1 MFACNLKISAIA
13 YLFSISFSTVFQQQ
27 RCQFF
32 CQCFIIRY
40 PGSVRPESHLPCAF
54 MPCASEVNSNG
65 RGFKRDIWNLALQ
78 PLKIYI
84 STTAMLVA
92 NKLGRVVTY
101 HERLLLT
108 KSLDRLITLSCE
120 ILRQTENISHNQSAY
135 AHQTWQYGNLAWW
148 APAHKVS

>member
-65 RGFKRDIWNLALQ
+65 HGFKRDIWNLALQ

-84 STTAMLVA
+84 HYCNACGQQTGQGGDLPWEAPTHKVTWPFDH
-92 NKLGRVVTY
+92 VVLWDLETNWK
-101 HERLLLT
+101 HIPQPKCL
-108 KSLDRLITLSCE
+108 CPP
-120 ILRQTENISHNQSAY
+120 
-135 AHQTWQYGNLAWW
+135 NLAVW
-148 APAHKVS
+148 

>member
-1 MFACNLKISAIA
+1 
-13 YLFSISFSTVFQQQ
+13 
-27 RCQFF
+27 
-32 CQCFIIRY
+32 
-40 PGSVRPESHLPCAF
+40 
-54 MPCASEVNSNG
+54 
-65 RGFKRDIWNLALQ
+65 
-78 PLKIYI
+78 
-84 STTAMLVA
+84 MLVA